1 MAIANLN
8 EIEKSLGLEEGKLN
22 EMLTSDE
29 EHSIDLSNLLIEPKS
44 IYEERVKNMKDHAS
58 NTAREIIIKNIKKE
72 FGLEFEG
79 KYENNL
85 IEAFKKRDETIKSE
99 VIKDPEQRYVSLKT
113 DFEKLQKNLEEAQKE
128 KANLEATFA
137 NKEKQNKI
145 QNDLFKVIPDN
156 TLVSKSTIL
165 LEANT
170 KGYSF
175 DIEEGITVVKDAKG
189 EIIKDERTLSPVSVE
204 QWAKNFVTPYLK
216 PIEGG
221 GGGGD
226 DTNPAKAGSFEA
238 FEKEAQKKGWTS
250 TEMSLEMSKRIQQGT
265 LKI

>member
-22 EMLTSDE
+22 EMLSSDE
-29 EHSIDLSNLLIEPKS
+29 EHSIDLSNVLIEPKS
-44 IYEERVKNMKDHAS
+44 IYDERIKNIKDHAS
-58 NTAREIIIKNIKKE
+58 NTTREILIKNIKKE

-85 IEAFKKRDETIKSE
+85 IEAFKKRDEIIKNE

-128 KANLEATFA
+128 RENLEAAFA
-137 NKEKQNKI
+137 NKEKQSRI

-156 TLVSKSTIL
+156 TLVSKQTIL
-165 LEANT
+165 VEANT

-175 DIEEGITVVKDAKG
+175 DLQEGITVIKDAKG
-189 EIIKDERTLSPVSVE
+189 EIIKDDRTLSPISVE

-221 GGGGD
+221 NGGSD
-226 DTNPAKAGSFEA
+226 DTPPSKAGSFEA
-238 FEKEAQKKGWTS
+238 FEKEAEKKGWTS
-250 TEMSLEMSKRIQQGT
+250 AEMSMEMSRRIQQGT